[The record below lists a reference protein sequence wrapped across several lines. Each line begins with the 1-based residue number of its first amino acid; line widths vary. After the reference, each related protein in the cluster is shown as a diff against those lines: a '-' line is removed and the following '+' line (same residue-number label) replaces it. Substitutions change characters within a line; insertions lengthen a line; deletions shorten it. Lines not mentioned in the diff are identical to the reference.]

1 MFRVHSREK
10 RHRVEDSAVGYFLI
24 EVVLLLPLAFALE
37 EDWSYRYRRKKL
49 AKPAEEAKCRRNGR
63 LRLPACPIPAISL

>member
-1 MFRVHSREK
+1 MFRVHSKEE

-37 EDWSYRYRRKKL
+37 EGLSYRYQRKKL
-49 AKPAEEAKCRRNGR
+49 AKPAEEVKCRRNGR
-63 LRLPACPIPAISL
+63 LRLPVCPIPVISL